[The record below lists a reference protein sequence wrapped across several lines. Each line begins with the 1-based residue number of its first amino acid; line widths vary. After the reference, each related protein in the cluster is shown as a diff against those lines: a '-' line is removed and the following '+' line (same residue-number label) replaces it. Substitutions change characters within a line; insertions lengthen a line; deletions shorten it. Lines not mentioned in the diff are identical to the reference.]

1 MIHRCKMLSLM
12 IFLSLADKMR
22 GALESDIDAPKAAI
36 DQAHRNLDRV
46 LFDIKQA
53 KQAYLE
59 EKEKCDLTER
69 YWKKVCQLQYQNLCI
84 SFASLELN

>member
-1 MIHRCKMLSLM
+1 
-12 IFLSLADKMR
+12 MR

-53 KQAYLE
+53 KQAYVE
-59 EKEKCDLTER
+59 EKAKCDLTEK
-69 YWKKVCQLQYQNLCI
+69 YWRKVYRI
-84 SFASLELN
+84 